1 MAQPVVKK
9 TEEKKSVG
17 KYLRGVKSEF
27 KKVVWPT
34 KDQVIKYSLVVII
47 ASIITALILS
57 AYDEIVYFLIKLIVG
72 K

>member
-1 MAQPVVKK
+1 MAQPVAK
-9 TEEKKSVG
+9 TDDKRDTG

-34 KDQVIKYSLVVII
+34 KEQVIKYSLVVIVV
-47 ASIITALILS
+47 SIITALVLS